1 MSVWG
6 RAVLRSALRALV
18 VALISVLLTL
28 SGSAAEGLAA
38 SVGREETSGSLS
50 AAASEEYAACAS
62 EQRGSRSGR
71 RSGRPPGRLGGALPP
86 TVPPGVDAGRS
97 PDERAV
103 LRTDAVA
110 LAAARARHAVLRC

>member
-50 AAASEEYAACAS
+50 AASEEYAACAS

-71 RSGRPPGRLGGALPP
+71 RSGRPPGRLGGALPS